1 MTDAGKIMTIYEK
14 ADDLMY
20 NHGLLKLLQKYGDV
34 HIVGSYRMGI
44 MTWNDIDFYM
54 DKSGLNTQNYYS
66 LTSDIVKEMMPSC
79 FNGEINIKNGMAF
92 LGFETKISEERWN
105 IDIWWKDKAE
115 IDNSLAYAND
125 ILQLIQ
131 KRPELKEAVMKIKQE
146 LIMRG
151 LYGFDKGKK
160 HYHSKEIYDAVFN
173 EGIVTTEQFLHSDR
187 SESGE

>member
-1 MTDAGKIMTIYEK
+1 MTIYEK

-20 NHGLLKLLQKYGDV
+20 NHGLLKLLPKYGDV
-34 HIVGSYRMGI
+34 YIVGSYRMGI

-54 DKSGLNTQNYYS
+54 DKSSLNSQNYYS
-66 LTSDIVKEMMPSC
+66 LTSDIVKEMMPSR
-79 FNGEINIKNGMAF
+79 FNGEINIKNELAF
-92 LGFETKISEERWN
+92 LGFETKISDERWN

-115 IDNSLAYAND
+115 INDSIAYANN
-125 ILQLIQ
+125 IIQLIQ
-131 KRPELKEAVMKIKQE
+131 KRPELKDAVMKIKQE

-173 EGIVTTEQFLHSDR
+173 EGIVTTEQFLLFDR
-187 SESGE
+187 LGNGE

>member
-1 MTDAGKIMTIYEK
+1 MTIYEK

-20 NHGLLKLLQKYGDV
+20 NCGLLKLLQKYGDV
-34 HIVGSYRMGI
+34 YIVGSYKMGI

-54 DKSGLNTQNYYS
+54 DKSSLNEQNYYS
-66 LTSDIVKEMMPSC
+66 LTSDIVKEMMPSR
-79 FNGEINIKNGMAF
+79 FNGEINIKSELAF
-92 LGFETKISEERWN
+92 LGFETKISDERWN

-115 IDNSLAYAND
+115 IDNSIAYSND
-125 ILQLIQ
+125 IIQLMQ
-131 KRPELKEAVMKIKQE
+131 KRPELKDAVMKIKQE

-173 EGIVTTEQFLHSDR
+173 GGIVTTEQFLLFDR
-187 SESGE
+187 LGSGK